1 MNVPEPIG
9 VVGGI
14 KSFLVWVA
22 GALAGITAIL
32 YACGYLVTRSHLAM
46 LGLYGL
52 VEFGT
57 DFYLQEGAKFVIT
70 TAYTVL
76 RWMLP
81 MVVVL
86 GLLFFAANAVWSLLA
101 GRAAGAWLRRCEAKM
116 AAMVLPAQ
124 RRRLAY
130 LVFLA
135 ALLLHAGIAFDYFE
149 SPLKVVNLL
158 YADPANPKL
167 SSLDALILAGNR
179 DALHGRFEGLL
190 LGSLLTALL
199 TLAAWRVL
207 VQATN
212 RGWRM
217 LPFGVTLAL
226 YLVSLP
232 MDYGVLER
240 SVQYGVVSF
249 AGDADV
255 LPKGETVFLLDRKA
269 DGFVVWDRNNRRVL
283 WLPSAKL
290 QRAEIRAVEPLFSKG
305 VGK

>member
-1 MNVPEPIG
+1 M
-9 VVGGI
+9 
-14 KSFLVWVA
+14 
-22 GALAGITAIL
+22 
-32 YACGYLVTRSHLAM
+32 
-46 LGLYGL
+46 
-52 VEFGT
+52 
-57 DFYLQEGAKFVIT
+57 
-70 TAYTVL
+70 
-76 RWMLP
+76 
-81 MVVVL
+81 
-86 GLLFFAANAVWSLLA
+86 
-101 GRAAGAWLRRCEAKM
+101 
-116 AAMVLPAQ
+116 
-124 RRRLAY
+124 
-130 LVFLA
+130 
-135 ALLLHAGIAFDYFE
+135 LHAGIAFDYFE

-158 YADPANPKL
+158 YADPANSKL
-167 SSLDALILAGNR
+167 TGLDALILAGNR

-190 LGSLLTALL
+190 WGTLLAALL

-290 QRAEIRAVEPLFSKG
+290 QRAEIRSVEPLFSKG
-305 VGK
+305 AGK